1 MDWLNE
7 TGINDFTGY
16 QGFIYRIDY
25 EDGYFYYG
33 KKDFIVDVKTPLGK
47 KALESQTDKR
57 LKTYKR
63 VLRESNWRK
72 YEGSLDSTDYTIKSK
87 TILKVY
93 KTKRELTFREV
104 EILIKKDALF
114 DTKCLNK
121 NILGKF
127 FRNVASEKE

>member
-25 EDGYFYYG
+25 EGGYVYYG
-33 KKDFIVDVKTPLGK
+33 KKDFTMDVKTPLGK
-47 KALESQTDKR
+47 KAMEQQTDAR
-57 LKTYKR
+57 LKKYKR
-63 VLRESNWRK
+63 VLRETDWRK
-72 YEGSLDSTDYTIKSK
+72 YEGSHDATGYTIISK

-114 DTKCLNK
+114 DKMCLNK